1 MWCSREVRE
10 CSFTECWSTQMLM
23 LLLSA
28 FAVSWRKKTNG
39 IDVWKCTRDGTTK
52 RCEVRENCPQLQRI
66 IYFNNLQYCYYIT
79 IKVTHVCTSP
89 IRTWYL
95 ILPSLLALWLR
106 RWRWRRRR
114 RWPRRRPSRREL
126 LLFLPPSLNITKFL
140 ESSEYCLELSRVSWR
155 YSIEIELLLVGY
167 VNNNMYVI
175 HTNYHMQKQFV
186 HTLIKTM
193 SKHFYLSLHV

>member
-1 MWCSREVRE
+1 MLHMWCSREVRE

-39 IDVWKCTRDGTTK
+39 IDVWKCTQDGTTK

-95 ILPSLLALWLR
+95 ICHLYLYCDCDDDDDDDEDGG
-106 RWRWRRRR
+106 
-114 RWPRRRPSRREL
+114 REDDPADESCCYFCL
-126 LLFLPPSLNITKFL
+126 LLLISQSSWRALNI
-140 ESSEYCLELSRVSWR
+140 VW
-155 YSIEIELLLVGY
+155 
-167 VNNNMYVI
+167 
-175 HTNYHMQKQFV
+175 NYRE
-186 HTLIKTM
+186 
-193 SKHFYLSLHV
+193 